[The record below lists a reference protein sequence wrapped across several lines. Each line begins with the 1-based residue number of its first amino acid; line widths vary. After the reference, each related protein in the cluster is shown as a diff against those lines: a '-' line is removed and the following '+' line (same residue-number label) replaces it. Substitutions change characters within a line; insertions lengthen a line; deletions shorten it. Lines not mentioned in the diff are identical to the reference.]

1 MILEEMKII
10 AKNENVIFYKPGC
23 PFCVAAE
30 NLFKKLVELSII
42 PYYKICLID
51 SFSNNQDLTTLV
63 KEYGWKPEGYQ
74 EVCTKPQIFIN
85 GEYIGGNREL
95 YLSKWNL
102 GEEGTGKIRNIEA
115 PKVSNPMK
123 F

>member
-1 MILEEMKII
+1 MTLEEMRKI
-10 AKNENVIFYKPGC
+10 AKNENVIFYKLGC

-42 PYYKICLID
+42 PNYNIYLLSSD
-51 SFSNNQDLTTLV
+51 FNNQDLTNLV
-63 KEYGWKPEGYQ
+63 KEYGWEPDGYQ

-85 GEYIGGNREL
+85 GKYIGGNREL

-102 GEEGTGKIRNIEA
+102 GEDNTGKIRDKDA
-115 PKVSNPMK
+115 PKMTNPMR